1 VSKALKV
8 TGGTEAA
15 ETAKFIEM
23 VNKIFDC
30 LNVFLL
36 SKGRLKSKP
45 FIQLYQSSNDFRLK
59 VNNFCNIF
67 VYSCV
72 YVNSFYMMNYCFISK
87 IGRRVPRLEEG
98 FQKKLST

>member
-1 VSKALKV
+1 MSKALKV

-45 FIQLYQSSNDFRLK
+45 FIQLYQSK
-59 VNNFCNIF
+59 
-67 VYSCV
+67 
-72 YVNSFYMMNYCFISK
+72 
-87 IGRRVPRLEEG
+87 
-98 FQKKLST
+98 